1 MVDGNE
7 DIRLGE
13 GDNKNAVKLD
23 KNSPVLQRARDLI
36 VRAVIKERLALLS
49 EAQAQALRDSG
60 KGNSAWELWS
70 EMPRSAREH
79 EGALE
84 DGNLEGNGSP
94 QAEDSEFDEYDGVP
108 FG

>member
-1 MVDGNE
+1 MVDRNK

-13 GDNKNAVKLD
+13 EDNKNVVGLD
-23 KNSPVLQRARDLI
+23 KNSPVLQRVHDLM
-36 VRAVIKERLALLS
+36 VRAVIKERLALHS
-49 EAQAQALRDSG
+49 DAQAQALKDSG
-60 KGNSAWELWS
+60 EGNSASELWS

-84 DGNLEGNGSP
+84 DGNLEGNN

>member
-1 MVDGNE
+1 
-7 DIRLGE
+7 
-13 GDNKNAVKLD
+13 
-23 KNSPVLQRARDLI
+23 
-36 VRAVIKERLALLS
+36 
-49 EAQAQALRDSG
+49 
-60 KGNSAWELWS
+60 
-70 EMPRSAREH
+70 MPRSAREH

>member
-1 MVDGNE
+1 MVNGNE

-13 GDNKNAVKLD
+13 EDNKNAVRLD
-23 KNSPVLQRARDLI
+23 KNSPVLQRIRELMI
-36 VRAVIKERLALLS
+36 RVVITERMALWP
-49 EAQAQALRDSG
+49 EAQAQAQALKDSG
-60 KGNSAWELWS
+60 EGNSASELWS

-84 DGNLEGNGSP
+84 DGNLEGNN